1 MKKALFVLIAT
12 VCLSLVSCFK
22 ESQYSITYH
31 GDPAEV
37 ANVTIFEYDSSYD
50 LVATRERRIIVPG
63 KVYEI
68 TSSDL
73 AHYLVIGVEATLHG
87 HISEWYSKNVFEL
100 DPKSPLHIDISFT
113 DMDIQSTNPVNASHS
128 VQRYLHK

>member
-73 AHYLVIGVEATLHG
+73 AHYLVIGVEATL
-87 HISEWYSKNVFEL
+87 
-100 DPKSPLHIDISFT
+100 SP
-113 DMDIQSTNPVNASHS
+113 PVPASALPPPS
-128 VQRYLHK
+128 PGPPPPPPPLR

>member
-1 MKKALFVLIAT
+1 M
-12 VCLSLVSCFK
+12 
-22 ESQYSITYH
+22 
-31 GDPAEV
+31 
-37 ANVTIFEYDSSYD
+37 
-50 LVATRERRIIVPG
+50 ATRERRIIEPG

-100 DPKSPLHIDISFT
+100 DPKSPLHIDVSFT